1 MNPEKSAKVAEFQL
15 DRYNARMTTKTKTSK
30 KKAAKPKKLSEG
42 RGDYEAHL
50 ERARAIHAQE
60 SFAGRDIAPIP
71 PIENLERRA
80 STRFSLEAF
89 ARTYNPEPLKFSLS
103 TDHLTMIQRM
113 EEAVLHGALYA
124 IAMPRGSGK
133 SYWTR
138 MAILWAIIHAHRFY
152 AFGIG
157 ATKENWIGSLTAIK
171 TLLRNMRSLKADF
184 PEVCRPFAHING
196 IAVKAI
202 GQHCDGVPTM
212 AKWDQDNIILAT
224 VPAPPNWSKDWPLRS
239 DGMAP
244 TSGSMIAGNGL
255 TSEGIRGA
263 NITLT
268 SGDVLRPDIFFPDD
282 PQTPESAGSE
292 KQNTDRE
299 RIINRDL
306 LGLAAPGTEIAGVM
320 PCTVIKPGD
329 MIDRTLDRKLYPH
342 WRGERYKMF
351 RTMPTNMDAWAR
363 YFEVYHKCL
372 FKSPPDQTEANEHY
386 IEDKTALEAGADL
399 SWADRKSSRDVS
411 AIQHAMHL
419 YDKFKHAGFMAEFQ
433 NDPVPEGAGDYVE
446 EVNKDVLVKKVN
458 NIRRGLI
465 PRECNL
471 ITCGTD
477 VGDHVLWYV
486 ICAWDNQF
494 GGSVIDYGTWPPQ
507 GASYFRGGDPPKP
520 LGMYYGG
527 LTAPEAIYRGLDEL
541 MNDLIPR
548 QRFQHETDN
557 VMYLERTLIDSG
569 DNTDTVYKFVRQ
581 SIHRP
586 SIYASKGFGLGPQ
599 KPAVSEWAIRD
610 GEKPGYNWR
619 LSAPDKKRGRIVAV
633 DTNLWKSFLRDRL
646 VTPMGGRGCLSLF
659 GAPNAHDQNYTN
671 HDFFAD
677 HITAE
682 KPERITHPGRGRTME
697 VWEKRPARENHWLDC
712 LVLAAVAASVQGL
725 EWTPTGEITKKAEK
739 RRRNI
744 EELYELAQQRQGVI
758 A

>member
-1 MNPEKSAKVAEFQL
+1 MPTAKKPA
-15 DRYNARMTTKTKTSK
+15 K
-30 KKAAKPKKLSEG
+30 KKPVKRPKLSEG

-50 ERARAIHAQE
+50 ERARAAHAQE
-60 SFAGRDIAPIP
+60 SFQGRDISPIP
-71 PIENLERRA
+71 PIEDVKRRS
-80 STRFSLEAF
+80 STQYDLATF
-89 ARTYNPEPLKFSLS
+89 AKTYNPEPLKFELS

-138 MAILWAIIHAHRFY
+138 IAILWAILHGHRFY

-157 ATKENWIGSLTAIK
+157 ATAGKWVESLISIK
-171 TLLRNMRSLKADF
+171 TLLRHMRTLRADF
-184 PEVCRPFAHING
+184 PEVCRSFSHING

-202 GQHCDGVPTM
+202 GQHCDGIPTM
-212 AKWDQDNIILAT
+212 AKWDVDNIVLPT
-224 VPAPPNWSKDWPLRS
+224 VLPPPNWPKDWPLRS
-239 DGMAP
+239 DGMAL

-268 SGDVLRPDIFFPDD
+268 NGDVRRPDIFFPDD

-306 LGLAAPGTEIAGVM
+306 LGLAAPGTEISGVM

-351 RTMPTNMDAWAR
+351 RAMPKNMDAWAQ

-372 FKSPPDQTEANEHY
+372 FKSPPDPTEANEYYVEHQQV
-386 IEDKTALEAGADL
+386 LEEGAEL
-399 SWADRKSSRDVS
+399 SWQDRKAPRDVS

-419 YDKFKHAGFMAEFQ
+419 YDKFGRAGFMAEFQ
-433 NDPVPEGAGDYVE
+433 NEPIPDAAGDFVE
-446 EVNKDVLVKKVN
+446 EVSKDVLIKKVT
-458 NIRRGLI
+458 NIRRGI
-465 PRECNL
+465 VPRECNM

-494 GGSVIDYGTWPPQ
+494 GGSIIDYGTWPPQ
-507 GASYFRGGDPPKP
+507 GSTHFRGGDPPKP
-520 LGMYYGG
+520 LGLHYGG
-527 LTAPEAIYRGLDEL
+527 LTAPEAIYRGLDDL
-541 MNDLIPR
+541 MGDIIPR
-548 QRFQHETDN
+548 DRYQHETGN
-557 VMYLERTLIDSG
+557 VFHVDRALIDSG
-569 DNTDTVYKFVRQ
+569 DNTDTVYKFIRQ
-581 SIHRP
+581 FVYRGQV
-586 SIYASKGFGLGPQ
+586 YASKGFGLGPQ
-599 KPAVSEWAIRD
+599 KPSVSEWAIRD
-610 GEKPGYNWR
+610 GEKPYHNCR
-619 LSAPDKKRGRIVAV
+619 LSAPDKKRGRIVAI

-646 VTPMGGRGCLSLF
+646 ITPMNGRGSLSLF
-659 GAPNAHDQNYTN
+659 GSPVQHDPNYVN

-682 KPERITHPGRGRTME
+682 KPERLSHPGRGRTME

-725 EWTPTGEITKKAEK
+725 EWTPTGQLPKREEQRKK
-739 RRRNI
+739 NI
-744 EELYELAQQRQGVI
+744 EELWAEAERRQGAV